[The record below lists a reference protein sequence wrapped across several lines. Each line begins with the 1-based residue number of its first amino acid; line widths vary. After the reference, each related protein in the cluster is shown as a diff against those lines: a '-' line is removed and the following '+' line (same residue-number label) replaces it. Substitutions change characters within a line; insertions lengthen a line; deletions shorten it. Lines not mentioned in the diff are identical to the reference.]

1 VTREEGTIQSAVADA
16 DAATS
21 LRAILACVAQPVWV
35 VDSAGTIVFAN
46 PAAVATLGYDDLD
59 ELLGRNSHD
68 TIHYKH
74 LDGSPYPADD
84 CPLFR
89 TIREGLTTQSGEDWF
104 VRSDGSMFPVSYTA
118 SPIDSSSGT
127 GAVLVFSDIEERR
140 RAEQALREREEILAK
155 VAQPV
160 WVVDRAGYFRYANP
174 AALHALGYEELSE
187 LKGKP
192 GHKTV
197 HYKYPDGT
205 PYPEEDCPIT
215 RARLTG
221 EPLSEHEDWL
231 VRKDGSILRIS
242 FVTVPF
248 ELPDGPGSVTAF
260 TDMEEQLRSEE
271 AARERDVARARAS
284 ELRLARRRIIE
295 AADAARA
302 RLERDLHDGAQQ
314 QLVNL
319 ALRLRIARG
328 SLPGDPEGA
337 ARLLDDAIELAGA
350 AMTELR
356 ELAAGIH
363 PAILT
368 HRGLGPAVERL
379 ASRMP
384 LRVTVDETPEERLP
398 PPVEASV
405 YFVVSEALT
414 NVVKH
419 SGASAAAVRIGAT
432 DGVLTVE
439 VSDDGEG
446 GADMRGGTG
455 LSGLADRVA
464 ALDGELTVTSVP
476 DGGTTVHAEIP
487 LPSASGGG

>member
-1 VTREEGTIQSAVADA
+1 
-16 DAATS
+16 
-21 LRAILACVAQPVWV
+21 
-35 VDSAGTIVFAN
+35 
-46 PAAVATLGYDDLD
+46 
-59 ELLGRNSHD
+59 
-68 TIHYKH
+68 
-74 LDGSPYPADD
+74 
-84 CPLFR
+84 
-89 TIREGLTTQSGEDWF
+89 
-104 VRSDGSMFPVSYTA
+104 
-118 SPIDSSSGT
+118 
-127 GAVLVFSDIEERR
+127 
-140 RAEQALREREEILAK
+140 
-155 VAQPV
+155 
-160 WVVDRAGYFRYANP
+160 
-174 AALHALGYEELSE
+174 
-187 LKGKP
+187 
-192 GHKTV
+192 
-197 HYKYPDGT
+197 
-205 PYPEEDCPIT
+205 
-215 RARLTG
+215 
-221 EPLSEHEDWL
+221 
-231 VRKDGSILRIS
+231 VRKDGSIVRIS

-271 AARERDVARARAS
+271 AARERDVARARAT

-295 AADAARA
+295 AGDAARV

-319 ALRLRIARG
+319 VLRLRIARG
-328 SLPGDPEGA
+328 SLPDKPEEA
-337 ARLLDDAIELAGA
+337 ARLLDDALELAGA

-368 HRGLGPAVERL
+368 HRGLGAAVERL

-384 LRVTVDETPEERLP
+384 LPVTVAEKPEGRLP

-419 SGASAAAVRIGAT
+419 ASASAAIVRIGAA

-439 VSDDGEG
+439 VSDDGAG
-446 GADMRGGTG
+446 GADMRRGTG

-476 DGGTTVHAEIP
+476 AAGTTVHAEIP
-487 LPSASGGG
+487 LPER